1 MPTHEHS
8 RMRPPM
14 QTFLV
19 STAASTR
26 SYVYTN
32 LKVRLEE
39 IDRIPSG
46 RDWSEIWLNLI
57 ILDQMQQV

>member
-1 MPTHEHS
+1 
-8 RMRPPM
+8 M

-32 LKVRLEE
+32 QKVRLEE